1 MSHEHLLLRRRWD
14 ERVVIY
20 TCVAICFG
28 GLFGIGGIAG
38 IYITHKIPNRWLMY
52 LLVAGFI
59 WAVILIFVPV
69 PLWLYWGILS
79 LPTCG
84 IASMTW
90 HGLLWLHELYLHPI
104 TWDRSLS
111 IRERWYESRQERRL
125 QTTLEA
131 KPTYHDHIE
140 MGMVVAQDV
149 RKRVPDSFHIR
160 QNYLWAD
167 ELFLNQH
174 ILLIGAPGSGKS
186 EAIKHIISEIL
197 SKTDR
202 DVFIVDGKG
211 ELDFAHAVK
220 NLFQA
225 KRGVSIPIFQ
235 MGTPTK
241 GDSYNGFVG
250 TPEAIK
256 QRLTSMFNIEEQSGD
271 GEFYANVNRA
281 LLNLVCLAPEG
292 TPRSLTEL
300 DERLSLSWLRY
311 CYRGDA
317 QKSRAID
324 RYEKWFDGLRVRA
337 DSLIWDF
344 TEYLSPDGFSLD
356 DVNGA
361 VFSLRTAA
369 MGDTSRRFLNFIIED
384 FKDWVGKRQK
394 RPAMLVID
402 EFGQFENQS
411 IVALIELARSANL
424 GILLATQDL
433 STVRE
438 KHIRERLL
446 SSIQTKILMKTDTP
460 EVIGELG
467 GTYTT
472 AHLTYQMDEIDM
484 TGLGSIRLEDERKVD
499 LNAVRRFPPG
509 RAYLIRSGVG
519 MMIQF
524 RQLTHEP
531 SGSYP
536 PKIDK

>member
-1 MSHEHLLLRRRWD
+1 MSHEHLLLRRRWG
-14 ERVVIY
+14 ERALIY
-20 TCVAICFG
+20 ICVGVCFG
-28 GLFGIGGIAG
+28 ALFGCGGMVG
-38 IYITHKIPNRWLMY
+38 IYITRKIPNRWLMY
-52 LLVAGFI
+52 LVALGIVWTFCLMFI
-59 WAVILIFVPV
+59 PI
-69 PLWLYWGILS
+69 PLWQYWVIYS
-79 LPTCG
+79 LPLGG
-84 IASMTW
+84 IASLTFRF
-90 HGLLWLHELYLHPI
+90 LLWLNDLYLYQV
-104 TWDRSLS
+104 TWDNSLR
-111 IRERWYESRQERRL
+111 IRERWHEKRQEGRVQNKL
-125 QTTLEA
+125 S
-131 KPTYHDHIE
+131 KHPTQDNRIQ
-140 MGMVVAQDV
+140 MGMMVTHDV
-149 RKRVPDSFHIR
+149 RRRVPDSFHIH

-174 ILLIGAPGSGKS
+174 ILLIGATGSGKTQ
-186 EAIKHIISEIL
+186 AIKHIISEIL
-197 SKTDR
+197 SKTNR

-211 ELDFAHAVK
+211 ELDFAHDMRD
-220 NLFQA
+220 LFQE
-225 KRGVSIPIFQ
+225 KRGVTIPIFQ

-241 GDSYNGFVG
+241 GDIYNGFVG

-256 QRLTSMFNIEEQSGD
+256 QRLTSMFNIEQQSGD

-292 TPRSLTEL
+292 TPRSLHEL

-311 CYRGDA
+311 CYRA
-317 QKSRAID
+317 NPNKLKAID

-344 TEYLSPDGFSLD
+344 AEYLSPDGFSLD
-356 DVNGA
+356 EAHGA

-369 MGDTSRRFLNFIIED
+369 MGDTSRRFLNFLIED

-394 RPAMLVID
+394 RPAVLVID

-411 IVALIELARSANL
+411 IIALIELARSANL

-438 KHIRERLL
+438 RHIRERLL

-467 GTYTT
+467 GTYKT

-509 RAYLIRSGVG
+509 RAYIIRSGVG
-519 MMIQF
+519 MMVQF
-524 RQLTHEP
+524 RQYLPP
-531 SGSYP
+531 S
-536 PKIDK
+536 

>member
-1 MSHEHLLLRRRWD
+1 MSHEHLLLRRQWG
-14 ERVVIY
+14 ERILVY
-20 TCVAICFG
+20 GCVGICFWVVFGVG
-28 GLFGIGGIAG
+28 GVVGIFIHAKKEWYTRHWQIYLSGLGVIWIGILIFSRITLWHYWLLYSVPLGGIASLAIQG
-38 IYITHKIPNRWLMY
+38 LIWLNDWY
-52 LLVAGFI
+52 LYQV
-59 WAVILIFVPV
+59 
-69 PLWLYWGILS
+69 
-79 LPTCG
+79 
-84 IASMTW
+84 
-90 HGLLWLHELYLHPI
+90 
-104 TWDRSLS
+104 TWDSSLS
-111 IRERWYESRQERRL
+111 IRERWYEKRRENRVNARL
-125 QTTLEA
+125 AIHPTD
-131 KPTYHDHIE
+131 KPHIE
-140 MGMVVAQDV
+140 MGMVVTQDV
-149 RKRVPDSFHIR
+149 RKSVPDSFHIH

-186 EAIKHIISEIL
+186 EAIKHIISEVL

-211 ELDFAHAVK
+211 ELDFAHSVRD
-220 NLFQA
+220 LFQQ
-225 KRGVSIPIFQ
+225 KRGVTIPIFQ

-241 GDSYNGFVG
+241 GSIYNGFVG

-281 LLNLVCLAPEG
+281 LLNLVCLAPKG
-292 TPRSLTEL
+292 TPRSLHEL

-311 CYRGDA
+311 CYRKDV

-337 DSLIWDF
+337 DGLIWDF
-344 TEYLSPDGFSLD
+344 ADYLSPNGFSLD
-356 DVNGA
+356 EVNGA

-369 MGDTSRRFLNFIIED
+369 MGDTSRRFLTFIIED

-394 RPAMLVID
+394 RPALLVID

-438 KHIRERLL
+438 RHIR
-446 SSIQTKILMKTDTP
+446 
-460 EVIGELG
+460 
-467 GTYTT
+467 
-472 AHLTYQMDEIDM
+472 
-484 TGLGSIRLEDERKVD
+484 
-499 LNAVRRFPPG
+499 
-509 RAYLIRSGVG
+509 
-519 MMIQF
+519 
-524 RQLTHEP
+524 
-531 SGSYP
+531 
-536 PKIDK
+536 